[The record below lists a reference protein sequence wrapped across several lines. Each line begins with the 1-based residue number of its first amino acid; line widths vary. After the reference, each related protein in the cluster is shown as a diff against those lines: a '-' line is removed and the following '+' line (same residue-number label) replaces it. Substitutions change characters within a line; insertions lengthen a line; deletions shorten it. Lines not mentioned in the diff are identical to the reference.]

1 MFYLFLLQFSID
13 IMRIFPLCILFFF
26 SLGVRAQQS
35 IDGELKAYMYHV
47 VMKSPILNDNIGRY
61 FEYSGPKITL
71 INGAVNY
78 DSIDV
83 LIVNKPDYLFIRSS
97 EIGKRSPGIIAEL
110 ANKTAIW
117 ELNKTMMAY
126 MSGDEAEMKR
136 YQVHFE
142 KFQELL
148 VSHLPEIFV
157 RNTNQ
162 GKTFDPKLKEVL
174 NPSVSFNLKRDL
186 LLDMRHVNETIAQA
200 VLEAINESVITWV
213 EDRTYQ
219 IFCMLGGSTKRFEN
233 ILLAAGDG
241 SFTSGLLNEREKDA
255 RGRFS
260 RGLPR
265 AIGFFPYQMRITTNS
280 KGQESLI
287 SEHYPSIDL
296 QTSGLGRITNIHPDV
311 WGYNDKKQTT
321 LVIEKGGRQYLLF
334 GSKETRFLS
343 PDSSFVTGGTFMSV
357 INDLEFRLIADLK
370 DKIYGKQGFD
380 YWLKFYESEADRT
393 RYELIKIE
401 LDLKKYRE
409 SKSRNTKSGKSKIQ
423 QLQGKFI
430 SKQNYLDKC
439 EDNIKKLTKQKAVAR
454 DLLDEYE
461 AKLLKMKR
469 LIGSNWMGWKMTDG
483 FFVFDDGS
491 TFDIK
496 TQDFRFPPTAESEKF
511 EIRLL
516 AVPFSAKS
524 NEVDEVLVHISLSDM
539 PRDFDKN
546 FQLSRLDWFESNSYQ
561 LTQAIFTSD
570 DTVVVRDLLEAL
582 ATKMKIEFNAEGS
595 GIGKIDQERLI
606 KNTKPIEEQ
615 AYPGATA
622 DERLLSSQSPAY
634 KSLRQT
640 SLSIDIKEQI
650 IIDVN
655 SFTDPVRTNFT
666 PNSEQ
671 LSKWLAQGRVS
682 HNDVLSV
689 YRTAAVLMALKKEL
703 MYFAGEYLDRENAS
717 KVIDYLEAEFGK
729 AKISIGN
736 NSVKLTALF

>member
-1 MFYLFLLQFSID
+1 
-13 IMRIFPLCILFFF
+13 MRIFPIFILFSF
-26 SLGVRAQQS
+26 SLLLNAQQS

-47 VMKSPILNDNIGRY
+47 VLKSPILNDNIGRY

-71 INGAVNY
+71 ANGEINY
-78 DSIDV
+78 DSIEV
-83 LIVNKPDYLFIRSS
+83 LILNKPDYLFIRSS

-117 ELNKTMMAY
+117 ELNKTMLAY
-126 MSGDEAEMKR
+126 MSGNEVEMKK
-136 YQVHFE
+136 YQSHFE

-148 VSHLPEIFV
+148 VSRLPEIFI
-157 RNTNQ
+157 RSTNRK
-162 GKTFDPKLKEVL
+162 KTFDPKLKEVL

-186 LLDMRHVNETIAQA
+186 LLDIRHVNVTLAQA

-213 EDRTYQ
+213 EDRAYQ
-219 IFCMLGGSTKRFEN
+219 IFCMLGGSTKRFKN

-241 SFTSGLLNEREKDA
+241 SFTSGLLNEREKDV
-255 RGRFS
+255 RGRFN

-265 AIGFFPYQMRITTNS
+265 AIGFFPYQTRIVTNS
-280 KGQESLI
+280 KGEEFLI
-287 SEHYPSIDL
+287 TEHYPSMEL
-296 QTSGLGRITNIHPDV
+296 QTAGHGRITNIHPDV

-343 PDSSFVTGGTFMSV
+343 PDSSFVAGGTFMSV
-357 INDLEFRLIADLK
+357 INDLEFRLISDLK

-409 SKSRNTKSGKSKIQ
+409 SKSRNTKSGRGKIQ

-439 EDNIKKLTKQKAVAR
+439 EDNIKKMTKQKSTAQ
-454 DLLDEYE
+454 DLLHEYE

-469 LIGSNWMGWKMTDG
+469 LVGNNWVGWKMTDG

-496 TQDFRFPPTAESEKF
+496 TQDFRFAPTAESEKF

-516 AVPFSAKS
+516 AVPFSARS
-524 NEVDEVLVHISLSDM
+524 NEVDEVLVHISVSDM
-539 PRDFDKN
+539 PRDFAKN

-561 LTQAIFTSD
+561 LNQPIFSRE
-570 DTVVVRDLLEAL
+570 DTVVIRDLLEAL
-582 ATKMKIEFNAEGS
+582 VSRMKIEFNAVGS
-595 GIGKIDQERLI
+595 GIGKIDQDRLI
-606 KNTKPIEEQ
+606 KNPRPIEEQ
-615 AYPGATA
+615 AYPGSTA
-622 DERLLSSQSPAY
+622 DERLLSAQSSDY
-634 KSLRQT
+634 KNLRQT
-640 SLSIDIKEQI
+640 SLTIDIKEQI
-650 IIDVN
+650 TIDVN

-671 LSKWLAQGRVS
+671 LSKWLSQGKVS
-682 HNDVLSV
+682 HNDALSV

-703 MYFAGEYLDRENAS
+703 MYFAGEYLDRENTS

-729 AKISIGN
+729 AKISVGN
-736 NSVKLTALF
+736 NSVKLSSLF